1 MSAAFFGKGVGA
13 SGGAVI
19 ADTAPKEIMGPA
31 GGLFKRREV
40 ISRFPRIQIRYIDRG
55 RLKFSD
61 GLCLKI
67 RCLYS
72 AR

>member
-13 SGGAVI
+13 SGGAVM
-19 ADTAPKEIMGPA
+19 AVGNQP
-31 GGLFKRREV
+31 F
-40 ISRFPRIQIRYIDRG
+40 SRIQIRYIDRG